1 MKLNPLLLVDH
12 YKISHHIQQNDGLE
26 YLYSNVTPRKSRLEF
41 ADKVVVFGV
50 QYLLKKY
57 LVENWNEEFFSR
69 DIEEIL
75 AEYHRVID
83 NTLGLDAIDDDKI
96 RYLHSLGHLPLHI
109 KALPEGTLCPIRM
122 PFLTVVNTDP
132 KCAWLSNYLETLFQ
146 TVIWHPIT
154 CATISHAFR
163 QKLEECATETCDN
176 NHHVKFQAHD
186 FSARGCQSIESSGA
200 SGIGH
205 LLSFVGTDTIHAIS
219 MAEAYYNADVET
231 ELVGCSVPACY
242 DKETEILTEH
252 GFVKFIDLRKDSL
265 VAMYKNDGTIEFTLP
280 TAYYNMQYKGEM
292 IQWKKHGYNY
302 VDICVTPNHKMVRLN
317 QSKNELDLFEAGD
330 FSYKNR
336 NGYSHRNYL
345 PISGKSY
352 NNPNIRLTAIEQLNI
367 AFQADGSFPSRK
379 DSYINGQIRFNLKKQ
394 RKIDRLTHILNLSG
408 LKYTKSDV
416 KENGYVDFWVTTNS
430 DIFDKNFDWV
440 PLNKNQ
446 EWYEDF
452 LNELQYWDGCI
463 KNNCICYSNTNKLAI
478 DKIQAIC
485 AISGYKTQYNEYKD
499 KRESR
504 QLLYTLIISNKT
516 KISGHGF
523 FREKIDYNDYVYCV
537 SVPSKMIVVRRNNIV
552 SICGNTEHSIMQS
565 NIQYYQE
572 KYGIDQEAAEQKL
585 FEVLM
590 DKFPT
595 GILSVVSDTYDY
607 WRTLTSILPKLKD
620 KIMQRNG
627 TLVIRPDSGNPIHI
641 ICGYN
646 VLPIHHSSA
655 NFANRFSNRDF
666 HQNCFINNDAVLTSD
681 GRYFDIHGKELTLN
695 EIKGSIESLW
705 ETFGGTTNCKG
716 FKVLDSHIGLIYGDS
731 ITYDRMCE
739 IMKRL
744 KNKGFASSNVVLGI
758 GSYTFTYNTRD
769 TLGIAQKAT
778 WCQIDGTQLNI
789 FKDPK
794 TDNGMKKSARGLLR
808 IDKVDGQL
816 ILREQCSAEE
826 ECGGELLTVFKDGNL
841 TVEYSLSDIR
851 ERLLNEST

>member
-12 YKISHHIQQNDGLE
+12 YKISHHVQQNDDLE

-41 ADKVVVFGV
+41 TDKVVVFGI

-57 LVENWNEEFFSR
+57 LIENWNEEFFNR
-69 DIEEIL
+69 DIEEVL
-75 AEYHRVID
+75 TEYHRVID
-83 NTLGLDAIDDDKI
+83 NTLGPDAIDDDKI

-109 KALPEGTLCPIRM
+109 KALPEGTLCPVRM

-163 QKLEECATETCDN
+163 QKLEEYAAETCDN

-219 MAEAYYNADVET
+219 MAEAYYNADVST
-231 ELVGCSVPACY
+231 ELVGCSVPA
-242 DKETEILTEH
+242 
-252 GFVKFIDLRKDSL
+252 S
-265 VAMYKNDGTIEFTLP
+265 
-280 TAYYNMQYKGEM
+280 
-292 IQWKKHGYNY
+292 
-302 VDICVTPNHKMVRLN
+302 
-317 QSKNELDLFEAGD
+317 
-330 FSYKNR
+330 
-336 NGYSHRNYL
+336 
-345 PISGKSY
+345 
-352 NNPNIRLTAIEQLNI
+352 
-367 AFQADGSFPSRK
+367 
-379 DSYINGQIRFNLKKQ
+379 
-394 RKIDRLTHILNLSG
+394 
-408 LKYTKSDV
+408 
-416 KENGYVDFWVTTNS
+416 
-430 DIFDKNFDWV
+430 
-440 PLNKNQ
+440 
-446 EWYEDF
+446 
-452 LNELQYWDGCI
+452 
-463 KNNCICYSNTNKLAI
+463 
-478 DKIQAIC
+478 
-485 AISGYKTQYNEYKD
+485 
-499 KRESR
+499 
-504 QLLYTLIISNKT
+504 
-516 KISGHGF
+516 
-523 FREKIDYNDYVYCV
+523 
-537 SVPSKMIVVRRNNIV
+537 
-552 SICGNTEHSIMQS
+552 EHSIMQS

-572 KYGIDQEAAEQKL
+572 KYGINQEAAEQKL

-590 DKFPT
+590 NKFPS

-607 WRTLTSILPKLKD
+607 WRTLTSILPRLKD
-620 KIMQRNG
+620 YIMQRDG
-627 TLVIRPDSGNPIHI
+627 ALIIRPDSGDPVNI

-646 VLPIHHSSA
+646 VLPIYHYATYFLENINS
-655 NFANRFSNRDF
+655 RDF
-666 HQNCFINNDAVLTSD
+666 HQKCFIDNDAVQTYD

-695 EIKGSIESLW
+695 EIRGSIELLW

-716 FKVLDSHIGLIYGDS
+716 FKVLDYHIGLIYGDS

-739 IMKRL
+739 IMNRL

-778 WCQIDGTQLNI
+778 WCQIDDTQLNI

-794 TDNGMKKSARGLLR
+794 TDGGMKKSARGLLR

-826 ECGGELLTVFKDGNL
+826 EHGGELVTVFKDGSL
-841 TVEYSLSDIR
+841 TAEYSLSDIR
-851 ERLLNEST
+851 KRLLDETK